1 MERSKAGLFRGG
13 AVHSSVGIREGPVEK
28 VTVERGSEG
37 GEGGATAHLAGEGS
51 KCFPT
56 EGTGSGRSVAGGE

>member
-1 MERSKAGLFRGG
+1 M
-13 AVHSSVGIREGPVEK
+13 GIREGPVEK
-28 VTVERGSEG
+28 VTAERGSEG

-56 EGTGSGRSVAGGE
+56 RNRKWAECGWRRVRRVKMS